1 MNLEVDVCELG
12 KILKEIEKN
21 YELNIIVI
29 HPPLK
34 FDLTNMFNS

>member
-21 YELNIIVI
+21 YELNILVKSN
-29 HPPLK
+29 L
-34 FDLTNMFNS
+34 SGG